1 MTENIERRTQSRIPV
16 KPVYTPADVDALAY
30 SERLNDPGN
39 FPFTRGPRPQPAARG
54 GWIQRELSGE
64 GDPVRSN
71 AQFKHL
77 LSQGQTGLDV
87 IGDAP
92 TMSCMD
98 PDHPLAVHAIG
109 TQGVSLCCLHDYRAL
124 YRDLPLDRITL
135 SHSLP
140 AAFAIAGLYS
150 AARERGLSPATL
162 RGSVIQ
168 APYYCEDCSYAV
180 HMPFKLRVRMAA
192 DSIAFCSAEMP
203 KFHAFLEDT
212 YFISESGLDSVE
224 EMALGFVE
232 IRGILRQLLERGIAI
247 DRFAPRI
254 AILLNCRMDV
264 FEEIAKVRATRRL
277 FARMMRYEFGAQDPR
292 SWAVNI
298 AAHTSGLSL
307 TAQQPVNNIVRA
319 AIQALA
325 LACAGVQAI
334 EVSTFDEGF
343 RTPSPEAHVIG
354 LRTQQ
359 IVHLESNVSQVADP
373 LGGSYYVEALTDDLE
388 RRIWEMVQSTE
399 ARGDP
404 AQLSDSG
411 WFRSVFQAAME
422 RHANAVADGT
432 LQKVGVN
439 VHRVPDE
446 EDVLLRHVAER
457 KIEPCRERIAWLNAY
472 RAQRDVH
479 RLRAGLHAL
488 HQCARDERANLLPAI
503 IAATEAG
510 ATMGEMAGV
519 LRRAY
524 GQPADPFGLWNDP
537 LEGERAT
544 P

>member
-1 MTENIERRTQSRIPV
+1 MSERSTQSRIPV
-16 KPVYTPADVDALAY
+16 KPHYTPEDLPGFDCATQLNAPGAY
-30 SERLNDPGN
+30 PY
-39 FPFTRGPRPQPAARG
+39 TRGARPRPAGRG
-54 GWIQRELSGE
+54 DWIQRELSGE
-64 GDPVRSN
+64 GEPAHSN
-71 AQFKHL
+71 AQFQYL
-77 LSQGQTGLDV
+77 LAQGQTGLDV

-92 TMSCMD
+92 TMGGLD
-98 PDHPLAVHAIG
+98 PDHPFAAHAVG
-109 TQGVSLCCLHDYRAL
+109 TQGVSLCCLEDYRQL

-140 AAFAIAGLYS
+140 AAFAVAALYTV
-150 AARERGLSPATL
+150 ARERSFDPATL

-168 APYYCEDCSYAV
+168 APYYCEDCSYAI

-192 DSIAFCSAEMP
+192 DTIAFCSTAMP

-232 IRGILRQLLERGIAI
+232 IRGLVRELLARGVDV

-254 AILLNCRMDV
+254 AILLNCRMDF

-277 FARMMRYEFGAQDPR
+277 FARMMREEFGAKDPR

-307 TAQQPVNNIVRA
+307 TAQQPANNIVRG

-334 EVSTFDEGF
+334 EVSTFDEAF
-343 RTPSPEAHVIG
+343 RTPSPEAHVVG

-359 IVHLESNVSQVADP
+359 VIDRESNVTLVADP
-373 LGGSYYVEALTDDLE
+373 LGGSYYVEALTNELE
-388 RRIWEMVQSTE
+388 RRIWEMVQSIE
-399 ARGDP
+399 AKGDL
-404 AQLSDSG
+404 AALSDSG
-411 WFRSVFQAAME
+411 WFRTLFQAAME
-422 RHANAVADGT
+422 RHAHALADGT
-432 LQKVGVN
+432 LEKVGVN
-439 VHRVPDE
+439 AFQVPDAQ
-446 EDVLLRHVAER
+446 DVLLRDVAER
-457 KIEPCRERIAWLNAY
+457 KIEPCRERVAWMAAY
-472 RAQRDVH
+472 RAQRD
-479 RLRAGLHAL
+479 AGQVQGGLQAL
-488 HQCARDERANLLPAI
+488 DTCARASHANLLPAI

-524 GQPADPFGLWNDP
+524 GHPADPFGQRGDP
-537 LEGERAT
+537 R
-544 P
+544 

>member
-1 MTENIERRTQSRIPV
+1 MTERRTQSRIPL
-16 KPVYTPADVDALAY
+16 KPVYAPADLVGFDY
-30 SERLNDPGN
+30 TQHLNDPGAY
-39 FPFTRGPRPQPAARG
+39 PYTRGTRPQPVGG

-64 GDPVRSN
+64 GDPARSN
-71 AQFKHL
+71 AQFKYL
-77 LSQGQTGLDV
+77 LAKGQMGLDV

-92 TMSCMD
+92 TMGGLD
-98 PDHPLAVHAIG
+98 PDHPFAVHAIG
-109 TQGVSLCCLHDYRAL
+109 TQGVSICCLQDYREL

-140 AAFAIAGLYS
+140 GLFAIAGLYCV
-150 AARERGLSPATL
+150 ARERGFAPATL

-168 APYYCEDCSYAV
+168 APYYCEDCSYAI

-192 DSIAFCSAEMP
+192 DAIAFCSTEMP
-203 KFHAFLEDT
+203 KFHAFVEDT

-232 IRGILRQLLERGIAI
+232 IRGIVRELLGRGVDI

-254 AILLNCRMDV
+254 AILLNCRMDF
-264 FEEIAKVRATRRL
+264 FEEVAKIRATRRL
-277 FARMMRYEFGAQDPR
+277 FARMMRDEFGAADPR

-307 TAQQPVNNIVRA
+307 TAQQPVNNVVRG
-319 AIQALA
+319 AIQTLA

-334 EVSTFDEGF
+334 EVSTFDEAF
-343 RTPSPEAHVIG
+343 RTPSPEAHLVG

-359 IVHLESNVSQVADP
+359 VVHLESNVTQVADP
-373 LGGSYYVEALTDDLE
+373 LGGSYCVEALTDALE
-388 RRIWEMVQSTE
+388 QRIGDMVQSIE
-399 ARGDP
+399 AAGDA

-411 WFRSVFQAAME
+411 WFRSLFQAAME
-422 RHANAVADGT
+422 RHARAIADGT
-432 LQKVGVN
+432 LQQVGLN
-439 VHRVPDE
+439 VHRVADE
-446 EDVLLRHVAER
+446 EDRLLRETAER
-457 KIEPCRERIAWLNAY
+457 KIEPCRERIAWIKSY
-472 RAQRDVH
+472 RAQRDAG
-479 RLRAGLHAL
+479 RLRASLDTLTA
-488 HQCARDERANLLPAI
+488 CACDAQANLMPAI

-524 GQPADPFGLWNDP
+524 GHPADPFGQLGDP
-537 LEGERAT
+537 